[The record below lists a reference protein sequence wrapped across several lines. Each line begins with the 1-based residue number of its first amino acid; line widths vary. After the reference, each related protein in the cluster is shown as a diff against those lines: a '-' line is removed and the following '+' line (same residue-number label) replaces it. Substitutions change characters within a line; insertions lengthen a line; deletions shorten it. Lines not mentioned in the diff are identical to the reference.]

1 MNPGDLLRNRYRIE
15 KALAAGGFGETYM
28 AIDLDYPGQR
38 QVVVK
43 HLKPASNDPGTLQ
56 IARRLFE
63 SEAQVLAEL
72 GETSDRLPALYA
84 YFEEQGEF
92 YLVQEFIAG
101 QTLTVELAGRQ
112 LSEAETIEVL
122 QEILAGLAVVHSKNK
137 IHRDLKPD
145 NIMRRAKDGKLVLI
159 DFGAVKEVRQ
169 AAGMGTN
176 AALSASIGIGTQG
189 YMPTE
194 QAIGFPRLASDVY
207 AVGAIGIQCL
217 TGKHPN
223 GLFDED
229 ILALRWQHLC
239 QVSAGLAAVLEK
251 MVAQQPNERYKDGLV
266 AIDAVEK
273 LLVATQP
280 QQPMM
285 PSPVPPAQQ
294 SQPPRSFSPAPTQ
307 KLPIPPVQPA
317 AQTVKVTTQSLPNNS
332 PGADNSVRRKLL
344 KLLGFGGSGLIGTM
358 LLAQFLPKDST
369 TTVTSSTGSK
379 NSQEPN
385 LSKISFT
392 SVQLD
397 NTGKILE
404 QPTSSALVFQE
415 DLGNGIS
422 LTMVKI
428 PAGKFMMGQT
438 VSEKQE
444 LLKTFKEE
452 GYKKYFAPEL
462 PQHQVTI
469 PGFFLGQMLVTQSQW
484 QAIMGKS
491 PSRFQGDGKLPV
503 EQVSWLDAMDFCQKL
518 SKKTG
523 RTYRLPSEAEW
534 EYACRANTTT
544 PFAFGETITPAVVN
558 YDGNYT
564 YAKAAKGEYRKKT
577 TVVGSF
583 PANLFGLYDMHGN
596 LWEWCLDEW
605 SDSYNNAP
613 NDGSAKGDITSRDG
627 NKTHVLR
634 GGSWFNDPKFCRS
647 ACRYRDLTV
656 DYSNHVGFRVVYAPA
671 RTL

>member
-122 QEILAGLAVVHSKNK
+122 QEILAGLAVVHGKNK

-251 MVAQQPNERYKDGLV
+251 LVAQQPNERYGDGMLAGV
-266 AIDAVEK
+266 AIDQFLA
-273 LLVATQP
+273 AQQP
-280 QQPMM
+280 QSLTS
-285 PSPVPPAQQ
+285 PSPALPTQQ
-294 SQPPRSFSPAPTQ
+294 SQSLVAAAPTQ
-307 KLPIPPVQPA
+307 KVYLPLVNTTI
-317 AQTVKVTTQSLPNNS
+317 QTVQVNTQISIPNNNL
-332 PGADNSVRRKLL
+332 GADNSGRRKLL
-344 KLLGFGGSGLIGTM
+344 KFLGFGGSGLIGTL
-358 LLAQFLPKDST
+358 LLAHFVPKDLT
-369 TTVTSSTGSK
+369 TDAK
-379 NSQEPN
+379 NSERHN
-385 LSKISFT
+385 IFT
-392 SVQLD
+392 SIWID
-397 NTGKILE
+397 KAGKILE
-404 QPTSSALVFQE
+404 YPERAITSFKE
-415 DLGNGIS
+415 NLGNGVS
-422 LTMVKI
+422 LNMVTI

-438 VSEKQE
+438 VYTEN
-444 LLKTFKEE
+444 LAT
-452 GYKKYFAPEL
+452 EL
-462 PQHQVTI
+462 PQHQVTVTDFYMSSI
-469 PGFFLGQMLVTQSQW
+469 MVTQAQW
-484 QAIMGKS
+484 QTIMGS
-491 PSRFQGDGKLPV
+491 NPSFFTGDSKLPV
-503 EQVSWLDAMDFCQKL
+503 DSVNWLEAMDFCQKL
-518 SKKTG
+518 SRKTG
-523 RTYRLPSEAEW
+523 HTYRLPSEAEW
-534 EYACRANTTT
+534 EYACRAGTTT
-544 PFAFGETITPAVVN
+544 PFAFGETITPAIVN
-558 YDGNYT
+558 YDGNYP
-564 YAKAAKGEYRKKT
+564 YAYADKGEYRQRT
-577 TVVGSF
+577 TTGGSF
-583 PANLFGLYDMHGN
+583 PANPFGLYDMHGN

-605 SDSYNNAP
+605 VNNYNDASA
-613 NDGSAKGDITSRDG
+613 DGIARGDINSYHITKKLRL
-627 NKTHVLR
+627 LR
-634 GGSWFNDPKFCRS
+634 GGSWQVKAIGCGSANRS
-647 ACRYRDLTV
+647 TSPAFFR
-656 DYSNHVGFRVVYAPA
+656 SNLIGFRVVYAPA
-671 RTL
+671 SIS

>member
-1 MNPGDLLRNRYRIE
+1 MNPGDVLRNRYRIE
-15 KALAAGGFGETYM
+15 KALAAGGFGETYL

-43 HLKPASNDPGTLQ
+43 HLKPASRDPGTLQ

-101 QTLTVELAGRQ
+101 QTLTAELAGRQ
-112 LSEAETIEVL
+112 LSEAQTIEVL
-122 QEILAGLAVVHSKNK
+122 QEVLAGLAVVHGKNK

-251 MVAQQPNERYKDGLV
+251 MVAQKPNERYKDGML
-266 AIDAVEK
+266 AMGAVEQ
-273 LLVATQP
+273 LLVARQP
-280 QQPMM
+280 QSPPM
-285 PSPVPPAQQ
+285 PSPVAPTQQ
-294 SQPPRSFSPAPTQ
+294 SNPPRSSSPAPTQ
-307 KLPIPPVQPA
+307 KSPIPPVQPA
-317 AQTVKVTTQSLPNNS
+317 AQTVKVKNQAIPSNNT
-332 PGADNSVRRKLL
+332 GADNLGRRKLF
-344 KLLGFGGSGLIGTM
+344 KFLGLGGSGLIGT
-358 LLAQFLPKDST
+358 LLLVQFLPKDST
-369 TTVTSSTGSK
+369 NTVTSSTGAK
-379 NSQEPN
+379 NSKEPD

-392 SVQLD
+392 SVRLD

-404 QPTSSALVFQE
+404 RPAGSAMVFQE
-415 DLGNGIS
+415 DLGKGIS
-422 LTMVKI
+422 LVMVKI
-428 PAGKFMMGQT
+428 PAGKFMMG
-438 VSEKQE
+438 SPA
-444 LLKTFKEE
+444 KEE
-452 GYKKYFAPEL
+452 SRSNDESPR
-462 PQHQVTI
+462 HQVTV
-469 PGFFLGQMLVTQSQW
+469 PEFYMEQTLVTQAQW
-484 QAIMGKS
+484 QAIMGNN
-491 PSRFQGDGKLPV
+491 PSAFKGDDKLPV
-503 EQVSWLDAMDFCQKL
+503 DFVNWLDAMDFCRKL
-518 SKKTG
+518 SQKTG

-534 EYACRANTTT
+534 EYACRAGTTT
-544 PFAFGETITPAVVN
+544 SFAFGETITPAVVN
-558 YDGNYT
+558 YNGNYT
-564 YAKAAKGEYRKKT
+564 YAKAAKGEYRQKT
-577 TVVGSF
+577 TVFARF

-596 LWEWCLDEW
+596 LCEWCLDEW
-605 SDSYNNAP
+605 FDNYENAP
-613 NDGSAKGDITSRDG
+613 SNGSAKGDTTSRDG
-627 NKTHVLR
+627 SKAHVLR
-634 GGSWFNDPKFCRS
+634 GGSWFDDPNSCRS
-647 ACRYRDLTV
+647 AYRRMHGADFRF
-656 DYSNHVGFRVVYAPA
+656 SHHGFRVVYSPM
-671 RTL
+671 RT

>member
-43 HLKPASNDPGTLQ
+43 HLKPASNDPNSLQ

-101 QTLTVELAGRQ
+101 QTLTAELAGRQ

-122 QEILAGLAVVHSKNK
+122 QEILAGLAVVHGKNK

-251 MVAQQPNERYKDGLV
+251 MVTQQPNERYKDGVV
-266 AIDAVEK
+266 AMDAVEQ
-273 LLVATQP
+273 LLVARQP
-280 QQPMM
+280 QSATV
-285 PSPVPPAQQ
+285 PSLAVPTQQ
-294 SQPPRSFSPAPTQ
+294 SKPPVSAPSAPTQ
-307 KLPIPPVQPA
+307 KVYVQPA
-317 AQTVKVTTQSLPNNS
+317 AQTVKVKTEISIPSNNS
-332 PGADNSVRRKLL
+332 GADNSGRRKIL
-344 KLLGFGGSGLIGTM
+344 KFLGFGGSGLIGTM
-358 LLAQFLPKDST
+358 LLAQFLQKLSTITIRYSTDSESGKELNINKT
-369 TTVTSSTGSK
+369 T
-379 NSQEPN
+379 
-385 LSKISFT
+385 LD
-392 SVQLD
+392 SVRLD
-397 NTGKILE
+397 YTGKILGR
-404 QPTSSALVFQE
+404 PAVSVWVFEE
-415 DLGNGIS
+415 DLGNWIS
-422 LTMVKI
+422 LMMVKI

-438 VSEKQE
+438 TSEKQE
-444 LLKTFKEE
+444 LLKTLTE
-452 GYKKYFAPEL
+452 GDYKKFFTFEL
-462 PQHQVTI
+462 PPHQVTI
-469 PGFFLGQMLVTQSQW
+469 PEFYMGQMLVTQAQW
-484 QAIMGKS
+484 QAIMGNN
-491 PSRFQGDGKLPV
+491 PSSFKGNDKLPV
-503 EQVSWLDAMDFCQKL
+503 DSVSWLDAMNFCQKL
-518 SKKTG
+518 SQKTG

-534 EYACRANTTT
+534 EYACRAGTTT
-544 PFAFGETITPAVVN
+544 PFAFGEAITPAVVN
-558 YDGNYT
+558 YDGRDT
-564 YAKAAKGEYRKKT
+564 YAKAAKGEYRQKT
-577 TVVGSF
+577 TVVGSL

-605 SDSYNNAP
+605 LDNYNNAP
-613 NDGSAKGDITSRDG
+613 ADGSSKGDITSRISS
-627 NKTHVLR
+627 KIHVLR
-634 GGSWFNDPKFCRS
+634 GGYWGSIPSFCRS
-647 ACRYRDLTV
+647 ACRIRHLADNRDNL
-656 DYSNHVGFRVVYAPA
+656 VGFRIVYSPA
-671 RTL
+671 KT